1 MSQGNLSEI
10 EKGNSKPSAE
20 TLIALRIKYGLI

>member
-10 EKGNSKPSAE
+10 EKGKSKPSAE
-20 TLIALRIKYGLI
+20 TLMALRRT